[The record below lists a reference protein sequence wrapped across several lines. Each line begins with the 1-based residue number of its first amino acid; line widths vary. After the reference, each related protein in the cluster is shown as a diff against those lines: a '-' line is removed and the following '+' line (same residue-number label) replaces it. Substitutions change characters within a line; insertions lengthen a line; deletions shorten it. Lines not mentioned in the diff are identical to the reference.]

1 MAIAILLF
9 LLLLVVTFSVVL
21 YMTRPTKEETDLGNR
36 LAGFNRGSNAAQV
49 FDTEAILKREVYSD
63 LPIVN
68 AILRRIQLA
77 ADVDTLIKQAN
88 STLTVGRVLFGA
100 LVIAIVAGVLAG
112 TYMHNAPLGLVVGLA
127 AGFSPYIFLRMKRT
141 ARLRAFEAMLPEAI
155 DLLARAL
162 RAGHALTAA
171 IEMVSKEIADPV
183 GTEFRRVFEEQNF
196 GLPIREALINMA
208 KRVPVP
214 DLQFLVTAML
224 VQKETGGNLAE
235 VLDKTGTVIRERSRL
250 LGQLRI
256 YTAQGRMTGWILG
269 LLPFIV
275 FLLMNFVN
283 PNYARTLINDP
294 MGRKA
299 VWLGLALMGIGV
311 WMIRKIVDIKV

>member
-1 MAIAILLF
+1 
-9 LLLLVVTFSVVL
+9 
-21 YMTRPTKEETDLGNR
+21 
-36 LAGFNRGSNAAQV
+36 
-49 FDTEAILKREVYSD
+49 
-63 LPIVN
+63 
-68 AILRRIQLA
+68 
-77 ADVDTLIKQAN
+77 
-88 STLTVGRVLFGA
+88 
-100 LVIAIVAGVLAG
+100 
-112 TYMHNAPLGLVVGLA
+112 
-127 AGFSPYIFLRMKRT
+127 
-141 ARLRAFEAMLPEAI
+141 
-155 DLLARAL
+155 
-162 RAGHALTAA
+162 
-171 IEMVSKEIADPV
+171 MVSKEIADPV

-196 GLPIREALINMA
+196 GLPIREALLNLA
-208 KRVPVP
+208 NRVPVP

-235 VLDKTGTVIRERSRL
+235 VLDKTGSVIRERSRL

-283 PNYARTLINDP
+283 PSYARTLINDP

-299 VWLGLALMGIGV
+299 IWLGLGLMIIGV

>member
-1 MAIAILLF
+1 MAILLF
-9 LLLLVVTFSVVL
+9 LLVLVITFSVVL
-21 YMTRPTKEETDLGNR
+21 FMTRPTKDETDLGNR
-36 LAGFNRGSNAAQV
+36 LAGFSRGSDAAPV
-49 FDTEAILKREVYSD
+49 IDPDIILKREVYSD
-63 LPIVN
+63 LPIIN
-68 AILRRIQLA
+68 AILRRVKLA

-88 STLTVGRVLFGA
+88 SSLTVGRVLFGA
-100 LVIAIVAGVLAG
+100 LFIAVVVGVLAG
-112 TYMHNAPLGLVVGLA
+112 AYMHNALIGLA
-127 AGFSPYIFLRMKRT
+127 AGLAAGTTPYISLRIKRN
-141 ARLRAFEAMLPEAI
+141 ARLRAFETILPEAI
-155 DLLARAL
+155 DLLGRAL

-171 IEMVSKEIADPV
+171 IEMVSREIADPV
-183 GTEFRRVFEEQNF
+183 GMEFRRVFEEQNF
-196 GLPIREALINMA
+196 GLPIREALLNLA
-208 KRVPVP
+208 SRVPVP

-235 VLDKTGTVIRERSRL
+235 VLDKTGMVIRERSRL

-283 PNYARTLINDP
+283 PSYARTLINDP

-299 VWLGLALMGIGV
+299 IWLGLGLMVIGV